1 MHGDAVRTDLGMRED
16 SFEWKRKIE
25 DHGITE
31 EAMCN
36 PEDVEKSSQCT
47 HDDTF
52 VCCKCRI
59 PVCNECW
66 AATLKSEKIP
76 KALTNDNSRRFAHP
90 EKPIQKR

>member
-1 MHGDAVRTDLGMRED
+1 MQED
-16 SFEWKRKIE
+16 SYEWKRKVENDGVI
-25 DHGITE
+25 D
-31 EAMCN
+31 EALCN
-36 PEDVEKSSQCT
+36 PEDVKKSSQCT

-76 KALTNDNSRRFAHP
+76 KALTNDNP
-90 EKPIQKR
+90 